1 MSNFDRVQRLI
12 TRFNTARSRAER
24 WNSLLQRCYQ
34 YAIPDRNLYN
44 TQSEGASKNNQ
55 VYDTTAVDAVIAF
68 TSKLQAT
75 LTPPFAKW
83 ATLEAGSDIPE
94 QFKDEVDKQLEKAT
108 ALIFKYIHRSNFDM
122 VANES
127 YFDLAIG
134 TAAMT
139 CSETDDDDIPFAFSA
154 IPLEQLAPEEGPNG
168 TIETVW
174 RYHEGIQ
181 VDNILRLWPE
191 GKLPGVLNDLYNDQ
205 DHCTHKCN
213 IIEGSVYN
221 ARTKLY
227 EYVVIHPGSNEIIF
241 EREDAVSPWIVYR
254 WSRVGTEVYGRG
266 PVVFALPSILSL
278 NKMMEF
284 ELKSAAM
291 AVSPPYMAYSDGL
304 VNPYSITIQPGSVI
318 PVNRGQAGVW
328 PIQPLPTNPNYQFG
342 QLLASE
348 LRQQINNLFF
358 TQPLGEIEGTP
369 RTAYEMQLRQQAL
382 AEKIGPAFGRLQV
395 EYLPKV
401 IDRVVYILKKRGLF
415 PDLNVDGKEVGVKY
429 VSPLALAQT
438 QSDVSAFQQFYG
450 LLQNVVG
457 PEMAIHGINETKL
470 PMWLAAK
477 TGAALEL
484 VKTEEQLEALKDI
497 LRQQQE
503 AQQMAEQQAQQ
514 QQQQGEPQ

>member
-1 MSNFDRVQRLI
+1 MSDFDRVQQMI
-12 TRFNTARSRAER
+12 ARFNSAKSRADR

-44 TQSEGASKNNQ
+44 TQSEGATKNSQ
-55 VYDTTAVDAVIAF
+55 VYDTTAVDATISL

-83 ATLEAGSDIPE
+83 ARLEAGTDVPE
-94 QFKDEVDKQLEKAT
+94 EFKDDFDKQLEAAT
-108 ALIFKYIHRSNFDM
+108 DLIFKYIHRSNFDM

-134 TAAMT
+134 TAAMS
-139 CSETDDDDIPFAFSA
+139 CSESEDDDNPLVFSSV
-154 IPLEQLAPEEGPNG
+154 PLEQLAPEEGPNG

-174 RYHEGIQ
+174 RYHRQIL
-181 VDNILRLWPE
+181 VDNILRLWPQ
-191 GKLPGVLNDLYNDQ
+191 GKLPSVLNDLQHDKNTSS
-205 DHCTHKCN
+205 HTTN

-221 ARTKLY
+221 PKTKLY
-227 EYVVIHPGSNEIIF
+227 EYVVIHPGSQEFIYQ
-241 EREDAVSPWIVYR
+241 REDEVSPWIVYR

-266 PVVFALPSILSL
+266 PVIFALPSILSL

-304 VNPYSITIQPGSVI
+304 MNPYSVTLQPGAVI

-342 QLLASE
+342 QLLAAE
-348 LRQQINNLFF
+348 MRQQINNLFF
-358 TQPLGEIEGTP
+358 TQPLGEIEGSP

-415 PDLNVDGKEVGVKY
+415 PDLKVDGNVISVKY

-438 QSDVSAFQQFYG
+438 QSDVAAFQQFYG
-450 LLQNVVG
+450 ILQSVVG

-470 PMWLAAK
+470 PMWLAGK

-484 VKTEEQLEALKDI
+484 VKTEQQLEALKDI

-503 AQQMAEQQAQQ
+503 AQQQAELEAQQ
-514 QQQQGEPQ
+514 QQQGVQQ